1 MANKT
6 VVFNFTELYLQDSFK
21 PLVCISPSARCVI
34 FFKVTLTFLLNVLN
48 LTDLV
53 RRWSQLCFILADV
66 LSNLDT
72 FSCFL

>member
-34 FFKVTLTFLLNVLN
+34 LFKVTLTFVECVKFDSSGYKVV
-48 LTDLV
+48 TTV
-53 RRWSQLCFILADV
+53 FY
-66 LSNLDT
+66 
-72 FSCFL
+72 FG